1 VSAARHAP
9 LADELAALPLFS
21 DLTPDQLRHL
31 AHVAARVQEPKGEV
45 LTKEGE
51 RGHELMIVL
60 DGTVE
65 VRHDGR
71 VLATLGPGDVLGEVA
86 LFEPEARRTAT
97 SVATT
102 RVTVA
107 FVARHDLDHLM
118 AEAPEL
124 ADRLAATAR
133 ERHEHIG
140 EV

>member
-1 VSAARHAP
+1 MSAARHAP
-9 LADELAALPLFS
+9 LADELAALPLFA
-21 DLTPDQLRHL
+21 DLGPEQLRHL
-31 AHVAARVQEPKGEV
+31 ARVTARVQEPKGEV

-65 VRHDGR
+65 VRHDGQ

-86 LFEPEARRTAT
+86 LFESEARRTAT
-97 SVATT
+97 AVATT
-102 RVTVA
+102 RVTIA
-107 FVARHDLDHLM
+107 FVARHDLEHLM
-118 AEAPEL
+118 AEVPAL

-133 ERHEHIG
+133 DRHEQLD